1 MELFKFIEE
10 VDWII
15 GGVTVIDEMF
25 VDDGVGTKINSLT
38 LENDIYFM
46 INVSMSS
53 WRTPR

>member
-1 MELFKFIEE
+1 MFKFIEE

-15 GGVTVIDEMF
+15 GGVTVIDEVF

-46 INVSMSS
+46 INVSMLS

>member
-15 GGVTVIDEMF
+15 GVVTVIDEVF
-25 VDDGVGTKINSLT
+25 VDDGVGTKMKSLT

-46 INVSMSS
+46 INVSMSN